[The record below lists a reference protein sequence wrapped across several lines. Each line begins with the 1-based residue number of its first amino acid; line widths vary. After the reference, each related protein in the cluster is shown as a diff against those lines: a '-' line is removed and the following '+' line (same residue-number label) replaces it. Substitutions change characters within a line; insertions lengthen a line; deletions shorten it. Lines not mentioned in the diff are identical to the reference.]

1 MVVPYG
7 NGKALIS
14 DLCSEKAGRDP
25 VYLRSVLEAAK
36 PCTVSL
42 YQYQIDRLNEE
53 HSLIP
58 LQGGALGL
66 SGHYNTETGFSLE
79 ESNLNFSE
87 VT

>member
-7 NGKALIS
+7 KGKALIS
-14 DLCSEKAGRDP
+14 DLCSEKAQRDQI
-25 VYLRSVLEAAK
+25 YLRSLLEDAK
-36 PCTVSL
+36 PYTVSL

-66 SGHYNTETGFSLE
+66 SGHYSAETGFSMG
-79 ESNLNFSE
+79 ESNLEFLWR
-87 VT
+87 